1 MIPFPRRDVA
11 QFYATCPD
19 VWRAFLIYEFGDDEV
34 EVAQFYRV
42 SPRAARKWLD
52 GDGSAR
58 LDKMLLSLT
67 RPGALEWWIAALPA
81 LDVAARRAA

>member
-1 MIPFPRRDVA
+1 MIPFPRRDVVR
-11 QFYATCPD
+11 FYAACPN
-19 VWRAFLIYEFGDDEV
+19 VWRAFLLHEFGDDEV

-58 LDKMLLSLT
+58 LDKLLLSLT
-67 RPGALEWWIAALPA
+67 RPGALDWWIAALPA
-81 LDVAARRAA
+81 LDTVSRQVA